1 MHCDSNS
8 RGWKG
13 AAHGISGALVLA
25 VLLCGPGL
33 VLADAETEPSPAVR
47 VVEGLHATMLETLQG
62 AEDLGYEG
70 RYAKLAPAIEAA
82 FDLPFMAEKSVGSHW
97 RKLSEEERADW
108 VDLFERNMVASYA
121 SRLDEFRG
129 QQFESLGSEP
139 GAHDTITVRTK
150 IVDPGNPEVP
160 LTYRLRE
167 TEAGWRII
175 DIYLKGTVSELAVRR
190 SDYAAV
196 LRSGGFP
203 ALKKSVAEKIS
214 EFEAG

>member
-1 MHCDSNS
+1 MHCDSIS
-8 RGWKG
+8 RTWGEAARGVSVGLLLAASIWG
-13 AAHGISGALVLA
+13 AGLA
-25 VLLCGPGL
+25 M
-33 VLADAETEPSPAVR
+33 AEPSTESAPAEA
-47 VVEGLHATMLETLQG
+47 VVEGLHATMLATLKG
-62 AEDLGYEG
+62 AGELDYAG
-70 RYAKLAPAIEAA
+70 RYAKLEPAIEAA
-82 FDLPFMAEKSVGSHW
+82 FDLPFMAEKSVGSQW
-97 RKLSEEERADW
+97 RKLSEEERAEW
-108 VDLFERNMVASYA
+108 LDLFERNMVASYA

-129 QQFESLGSEP
+129 QQFELLGSEP
-139 GAHDTITVRTK
+139 GAHDTVAVRTR
-150 IVDPGNPEVP
+150 ILDPGNEEVP

-167 TEAGWRII
+167 TDAGWRII